1 MIDTTAPAERAF
13 LVGLD
18 TPRARFDAADSL
30 DELAT
35 LVQAAG
41 GVVAGRVIQQRRSAD
56 PNTWVGKG
64 KVAEI
69 AAECARLAA
78 DIVVCDDEIAPR
90 QQRSLEELTGHRVVD
105 RSALILDIF
114 ARHARTKEGRVQ
126 VEVAQLEYQL
136 PRLRGIWKGL
146 SRLGGGIGTRG
157 PGESLLETDRRVI
170 ERRLSDLK
178 ARLAEVQKQR
188 ERARGSRAK
197 EGLFLAALVGY
208 TNVGKSTLLN
218 ALAGATVLVAD
229 QPFATLDP
237 TTRRMALPGGGALLV
252 SDTVGFISKLPPALI
267 AAFHATLEELDDA
280 DLLVHVVDVGHPNLH
295 ERMIVVRET
304 LASLDLA
311 SRESLIVFNK
321 ADTLR
326 GGEGDA
332 LREALGA
339 EFPAAVFVSAQT
351 GEGVSALRDRLG
363 AIAASRWTKV
373 DVTVPH
379 REGGLLQR
387 VRERGKL
394 RNAEYGEAGIHIQAD
409 VPADL
414 AAELTASARAIS
426 G

>member
-1 MIDTTAPAERAF
+1 MIDTTTPPERAY
-13 LVGLD
+13 LVAVD
-18 TPRARFDAADSL
+18 QPRARFDADDSL
-30 DELAT
+30 DELAS
-35 LVQAAG
+35 LVEAAG
-41 GVVAGRVIQQRRSAD
+41 AVVAGRVVQQRRAAD

-64 KVAEI
+64 KAAEI
-69 AAECARLAA
+69 VTECARLGA
-78 DIVVCDDEIAPR
+78 DLVVCDEELTPR
-90 QQRSLEELTGHRVVD
+90 QQRGLEELAGRRVVD
-105 RSALILDIF
+105 RSAVILDIF

-126 VEVAQLEYQL
+126 VEVAQLEYQM

-170 ERRLSDLK
+170 ERRLIDLK
-178 ARLAEVQKQR
+178 ARLGEVQRQR

-218 ALAGATVLVAD
+218 ALAGASVLVAD

-252 SDTVGFISKLPPALI
+252 SDTVGFISKLPPTLI
-267 AAFHATLEELDDA
+267 AAFRATLEELNSA

-304 LASLDLA
+304 LTSLDLA
-311 SRESLIVFNK
+311 ARKTLVVFNK

-326 GGEGDA
+326 GAEGDA

-339 EFPAAVFVSAQT
+339 EFPAALFVSART
-351 GEGVSALRDRLG
+351 GEGVEALRERLG
-363 AIAASRWTKV
+363 AIAASGWTKV

-394 RNAEYGEAGIHIQAD
+394 RSADYGEAGIHIEAD
-409 VPADL
+409 VPPDL
-414 AAELTASARAIS
+414 AAELAASARS
-426 G
+426 VRP